1 MILECL
7 VVTGLCGIALVS
19 LYQLTAFL
27 SMHVLVTLFMVM
39 LIAVLQILEGFQMSI
54 RIVLTVLAL
63 AVIVTLPWCDD
74 PVGLRLGTFGLNALL
89 IYGDAPVTKQ
99 DTPSGRMTMLYVQQK
114 LTGKTL
120 PVRRTNEK
128 IDRSDK
134 RTACSV
140 GQVP

>member
-39 LIAVLQILEGFQMSI
+39 LITVLRILEGFQMSI

-63 AVIVTLPWCDD
+63 AVIVTLPWCGD

-89 IYGDAPVTKQ
+89 IYYLWRCTSDETRHNTDRPNDDAVCSAEAHRQ
-99 DTPSGRMTMLYVQQK
+99 D
-114 LTGKTL
+114 LTC
-120 PVRRTNEK
+120 EE
-128 IDRSDK
+128 D
-134 RTACSV
+134 
-140 GQVP
+140 Q